1 MLCINNIDPRS
12 DWFEHVPMTHAD
24 DRTALAA
31 GIREWMTRCRCGRQR
46 IIDGKG
52 LRPAFA
58 ALARWQAAR
67 LAWTHR
73 KLAASPRYAP
83 ATAFFLTDLY
93 GDRDYGPRD
102 EGLERIYPVIVR
114 IMPRGALESVLL
126 ALKLHALTQSLDIAL
141 VDQLPEP
148 VREITAENY
157 AEAYRRSDNAPE
169 RRLQIEM
176 VARIGQ
182 QLDQVVHRNFIYQMV
197 RLAHGPAHM
206 AGLGDLHDFIERGF
220 TAFRHMD
227 GADSFIEKIVGAE
240 TTVMESILAGAPP
253 ALWAHPKGI

>member
-1 MLCINNIDPRS
+1 
-12 DWFEHVPMTHAD
+12 MTHVD
-24 DRTALAA
+24 DRAGLAA
-31 GIREWMTRCRCGRQR
+31 GIKEWMTRCRSGRQR
-46 IIDGKG
+46 IIGETG

-58 ALARWQAAR
+58 ALARWQATR

-114 IMPRGALESVLL
+114 IMPRGAMESVLL
-126 ALKLHALTQSLDIAL
+126 ALQLHALTQSLDIAL
-141 VDQLPEP
+141 IGQLPGP
-148 VREITAENY
+148 VREINAENY
-157 AEAYRRSDNAPE
+157 AEAYRLSDNAPK

-176 VARIGQ
+176 VARIGR
-182 QLDQVVHRNFIYQMV
+182 QLDQVVHRNFIYRMV
-197 RLAHGPAHM
+197 KLAHGPAHM

-227 GADSFIEKIVGAE
+227 GADAFIENVVSAE
-240 TTVMESILAGAPP
+240 TKVMESILAGAPP